1 MKPVSED
8 PKTYGPTRLPV
19 RVEVAAFRAAAPGQL
34 EIALRLREVEPFRG
48 SWMLPGEFVREG
60 EDLAVAARRGLRLLG
75 VEEDVPLEQVTADG
89 RPERDPRGQVV
100 SVLHAALLRD
110 PPRERGDARWTDVQ
124 EMPPL
129 AFGHAAL
136 FETALVSLRERA
148 VSTPLVFAILP
159 DAFTL
164 GDLQTLLETV
174 LGEAMD
180 RRNFR
185 RKLKEAA
192 FLAPV
197 RGQQRVG
204 RHRPAQMYRF
214 KPEAFAKWAGRFR
227 GRDFLR

>member
-1 MKPVSED
+1 MKAVTE
-8 PKTYGPTRLPV
+8 KTETYGPKGLPV
-19 RVEVAAFRAAAPGQL
+19 RVEVAAFRASAPGQL
-34 EIALRLREVEPFRG
+34 EVALRLREVEPFRG
-48 SWMLPGEFVREG
+48 FWFLPGEFVRED

-75 VEEDVPLEQVTADG
+75 VDEDVPLEQVIADA
-89 RPERDPRGQVV
+89 RPKRDPRGHLV

-110 PPRERGDARWTDVQ
+110 PPRDAPDLRWTSVNAI
-124 EMPPL
+124 PPL
-129 AFGHAAL
+129 GFGHAAL
-136 FETALVSLRERA
+136 LETALVSLRERA

-164 GDLQTLLETV
+164 GDLQSLLETV
-174 LGEAMD
+174 LGEGMD

-185 RKLKEAA
+185 RKMKDAA
-192 FLAPV
+192 FLSPV

-214 KPEAFAKWAGRFR
+214 KPDAFAKWAGRFR

>member
-1 MKPVSED
+1 MTEKAE
-8 PKTYGPTRLPV
+8 TYGPKGLPV
-19 RVEVAAFRAAAPGQL
+19 RVEVAAFRAAEPGKLQV
-34 EIALRLREVEPFRG
+34 ALRLREVEPFRG
-48 SWMLPGEFVREG
+48 NWTLPGEFVREG

-89 RPERDPRGQVV
+89 RPDRDPRGHVV
-100 SVLHAALLRD
+100 SVVHAALLRD
-110 PPRERGDARWTDVQ
+110 PPAEKGDLRWTDVSAI
-124 EMPPL
+124 PPL
-129 AFGHAAL
+129 GFGHTAL
-136 FETALVSLRERA
+136 LETALVSLRERA

-159 DAFTL
+159 EAFTL
-164 GDLQTLLETV
+164 GDLQSLLETV
-174 LGEAMD
+174 LGEPMD

-185 RKLKEAA
+185 RKLKDAA

-214 KPEAFAKWAGRFR
+214 KPDAFAKWAGRFR

>member
-1 MKPVSED
+1 MEKEA
-8 PKTYGPTRLPV
+8 KYGPTKLPV
-19 RVEVAAFRAAAPGQL
+19 RVEIAALRATAPGQL
-34 EIALRLREVEPFRG
+34 EIALRLREGQPFHG
-48 SWMLPGEFVREG
+48 SWTLPGEFVREG
-60 EDLAVAARRGLRLLG
+60 EDLAVAARRSLRLAG
-75 VEEDVPLEQVTADG
+75 VDEDVPLEQVIADG
-89 RPERDPRGQVV
+89 RPDRDPRGHLV

-110 PPRERGDARWTDVQ
+110 VPADKGDVRWTDVNAL
-124 EMPPL
+124 PPL

-136 FETALVSLRERA
+136 LETALVSLRERA
-148 VSTPLVFAILP
+148 VSTPLVFATLP

-164 GDLQTLLETV
+164 GDLQSLIETV

-185 RKLKEAA
+185 RKLKDAA